1 MEPLSFQEYICSL
14 KPTVLPRILRIC
26 SGVYF
31 QGSVYEISGNE
42 CCLSTGDFLKIIAI
56 KLQNVIYEDV
66 ESGQKTELPLTFK
79 GLFQPSP
86 DPRPYASLE
95 ELIQS
100 NRKAQEAQ
108 PLCFI
113 STTDLAVDGQ
123 VVPKAQPI
131 FLEALQGRKAVVRM
145 AGSHGELHSL
155 RLPLSLRGRF
165 FKSGGQRGITLQE
178 VLGLQGSWPQCLLCP
193 ALSSCPILLIPVY
206 EVQAIM
212 HLRKDV
218 VKIPSTLEVDVED
231 VTEEAQDVHF
241 IKPLLLSEVLQME
254 DALPVRAEILEGPSS
269 LAIFE
274 NNWIPHLQKGQQI
287 QIHGKGSAWK
297 VLASARKGTRHFLLS
312 STYQGRF
319 RRRPREFTTVYELA
333 TSLQAGQ
340 CLRVVVTQDCEGQ
353 EEDVPSLS
361 VGDRLEVQRLLQ
373 ASTSTVLLCNRS
385 SSEEEETEEL
395 ILPLNLGGSFVEE
408 ICDSK
413 KYSLTEILEQLP
425 LPCDVKVVA
434 KDPSLTR
441 DVLSSFSALRLEA
454 HITEPFL
461 VSSFCEDPDKSFEIP
476 PRWMDMSLFFIK
488 EPVHPQ
494 APSTDW
500 SRVEELK
507 RPFYYH
513 LLKQLP
519 GSSATPPPRPPKR
532 KEVVAKAGLRTAKGT
547 GPEKAKPP
555 SGPKSPLP
563 QKARSPFIM
572 QSIPNE
578 YSMHLH
584 LQKAS
589 LSSKAPKDKREA
601 ITVMCSQHSSSPF
614 KPQQKSSQPTA
625 GVENSDSDHDY
636 EIVDEALQKT
646 ICKMQTIFPF

>member
-79 GLFQPSP
+79 G
-86 DPRPYASLE
+86 
-95 ELIQS
+95 
-100 NRKAQEAQ
+100 N
-108 PLCFI
+108 
-113 STTDLAVDGQ
+113 
-123 VVPKAQPI
+123 
-131 FLEALQGRKAVVRM
+131 
-145 AGSHGELHSL
+145 HGELHSL

-165 FKSGGQRGITLQE
+165 FKCGGQRGITLQE

-193 ALSSCPILLIPVY
+193 ALSSSPILLIPVY

-547 GPEKAKPP
+547 GPEKAKALPSQLKTQLISLQPP

-589 LSSKAPKDKREA
+589 LSSKAPKDKR
-601 ITVMCSQHSSSPF
+601 
-614 KPQQKSSQPTA
+614 
-625 GVENSDSDHDY
+625 VENSDSDHDY